1 MIFTGTEKMKENK
14 KSNILK
20 WFIKE
25 GALRQ
30 EGNVYYAPRAFTA
43 NSIISWA
50 KQKAPTLKQDEIE
63 YIMKTIRLFLQKKLD
78 LKWEGDSIEILSKIV
93 DNPHMEE
100 SQIQT
105 KGVK

>member
-1 MIFTGTEKMKENK
+1 MIEGV
-14 KSNILK
+14 LK
-20 WFIKE
+20 TCRTLCFAYRID
-25 GALRQ
+25 
-30 EGNVYYAPRAFTA
+30 TA
-43 NSIISWA
+43 ANCYSKSIISWA